1 MVEVAIMNVVK
12 MARMF
17 DGSMAAALAMLVTAV
32 GMGAGGAHK
41 ICWFVNTKIKEFFW
55 RRRLANKPMLGP
67 SRECQQLPEARNS
80 NAERLAFPSGRTFV
94 SFVALSCN

>member
-1 MVEVAIMNVVK
+1 MFLNHRRAAGNRMVEVAIMNVVK

-41 ICWFVNTKIKEFFW
+41 IWWFVNTKIKEFFGED
-55 RRRLANKPMLGP
+55 A
-67 SRECQQLPEARNS
+67 
-80 NAERLAFPSGRTFV
+80 
-94 SFVALSCN
+94 